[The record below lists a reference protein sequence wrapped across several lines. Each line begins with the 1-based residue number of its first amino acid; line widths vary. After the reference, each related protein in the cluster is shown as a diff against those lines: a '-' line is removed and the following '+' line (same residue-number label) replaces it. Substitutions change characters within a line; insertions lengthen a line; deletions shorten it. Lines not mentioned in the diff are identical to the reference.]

1 MRINNVHSRVFAV
14 DSLDA
19 VGALID
25 SLATADDRLWPHE
38 SWPAM
43 RFDRPLT
50 TGATGGHGPIRYDV
64 VEYQPARRLHCT
76 FTNPT
81 GLHGYHEW
89 VVRPVSGGNELRH
102 SLVANATGWLRVSWP
117 LMWRPLH
124 DALLE
129 DALDKA
135 AGQLGIATAGTPWSG
150 YVQALRRAA
159 SLRGRPRVRV

>member
-1 MRINNVHSRVFAV
+1 MRVNNVHSRVFAV
-14 DSLDA
+14 DSLEQ

-38 SWPAM
+38 TWPAV
-43 RFDRPLT
+43 RFDRPLGV
-50 TGATGGHGPIRYDV
+50 GARGGHGPVRYDIT
-64 VEYQPARRLHCT
+64 EYQPARRLRCG

-89 VVRPVSGGNELRH
+89 TARPVPGGYELRH
-102 SLVANATGWLRVSWP
+102 SLIANTTGWTVLSWP

-124 DALLE
+124 DALVE

-135 AGQLGIATAGTPWSG
+135 AGHLGIRAARTWWSG
-150 YVQALRRAA
+150 YVRALRRTAKV
-159 SLRGRPRVRV
+159 RRRPKVGV